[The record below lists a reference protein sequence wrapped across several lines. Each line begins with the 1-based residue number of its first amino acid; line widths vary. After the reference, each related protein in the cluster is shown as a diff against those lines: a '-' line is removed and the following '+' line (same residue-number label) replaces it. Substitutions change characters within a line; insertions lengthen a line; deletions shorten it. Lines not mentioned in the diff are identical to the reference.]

1 MKMNAT
7 INEAGINRIGQ
18 QTIEAT
24 PTSDGTRIAQYNML
38 NEMPG
43 VIFGVITVAYI
54 VSSMLALVH

>member
-18 QTIEAT
+18 TIEANA
-24 PTSDGTRIAQYNML
+24 TSDGTRIAQYNML

-54 VSSMLALVH
+54 VSSLLALVH

>member
-1 MKMNAT
+1 MNAT

-18 QTIEAT
+18 TIEAT
-24 PTSDGTRIAQYNML
+24 QTSDGTRIAQYNML

-54 VSSMLALVH
+54 VSSILALVH